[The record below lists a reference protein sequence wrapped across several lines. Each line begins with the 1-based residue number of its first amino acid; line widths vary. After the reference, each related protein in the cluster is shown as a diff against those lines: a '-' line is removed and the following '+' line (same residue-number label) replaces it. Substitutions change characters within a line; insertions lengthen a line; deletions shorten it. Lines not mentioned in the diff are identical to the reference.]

1 MAMSSK
7 NAGNAP
13 SRISWAMVAGAIWA
27 MATWALRQLRIRHD
41 QARMARGVSPSA
53 AVSVGHTSVERGGAT
68 FLNRPDQSSATASS
82 DAARTAA
89 AETGSTLGK
98 LKADFSRY
106 PPKEFGKRIW
116 GKFSDDEITVL
127 STSFAYYWVFAIP
140 PLLILIVMIAALLNS
155 VYDVPVVENLRDMID
170 RRAPA
175 DSQPL
180 LHDLVDNAVAE
191 VGGNVASFSAIVT
204 GLIALWVASSSVGIL
219 IIGFNRAYDVEEER
233 AFVHKKLLTIGL
245 TLVMVLF
252 VNVAFALLVFGGQLG
267 SWLADQLG
275 LGSAFDLT
283 WSIIRWP
290 IAIAG
295 IMVLMAFLY
304 WKGPNVDQP
313 FRWVTLGS
321 AVATVLW
328 LILVA
333 GFGLYLTI
341 ADPGSAWGVVGSVIV
356 LLLFLNFTG
365 IIFFVGA
372 EISGILH
379 NALKDDAETAQG
391 DA

>member
-1 MAMSSK
+1 
-7 NAGNAP
+7 
-13 SRISWAMVAGAIWA
+13 
-27 MATWALRQLRIRHD
+27 
-41 QARMARGVSPSA
+41 
-53 AVSVGHTSVERGGAT
+53 
-68 FLNRPDQSSATASS
+68 
-82 DAARTAA
+82 
-89 AETGSTLGK
+89 
-98 LKADFSRY
+98 
-106 PPKEFGKRIW
+106 
-116 GKFSDDEITVL
+116 
-127 STSFAYYWVFAIP
+127 
-140 PLLILIVMIAALLNS
+140 MIAALLNS
-155 VYDVPVVENLRDMID
+155 VYNVPVVENLRDMID

-191 VGGNVASFSAIVT
+191 VGGSVASFSAIVT

-365 IIFFVGA
+365 IIFFLGA

-379 NALKDDAETAQG
+379 KAAEDDLERALSEPAAGNQTA
-391 DA
+391 